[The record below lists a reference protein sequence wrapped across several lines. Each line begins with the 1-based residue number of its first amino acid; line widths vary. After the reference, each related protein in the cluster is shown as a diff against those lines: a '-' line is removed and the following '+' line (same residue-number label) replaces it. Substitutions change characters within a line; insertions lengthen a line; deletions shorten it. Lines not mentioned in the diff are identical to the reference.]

1 LSKVL
6 VKASPLRAHQNGPTD
21 VGFLAL
27 TKSTPGA
34 HRSDLTCGLGT
45 PASAGMDRLSP
56 PKAADPQRVATYT
69 IAHRGIWVKSQLLA
83 EIRIPSQ
90 VAEGKRHLFFKGIRE
105 DLARSRLSR
114 RNRNATPT
122 RIPFLC
128 GQYRTD
134 ATGMKG
140 RLRVCRAMQ
149 RRRLRTRRGAPKP
162 RTSPLAPLFD

>member
-1 LSKVL
+1 
-6 VKASPLRAHQNGPTD
+6 
-21 VGFLAL
+21 
-27 TKSTPGA
+27 
-34 HRSDLTCGLGT
+34 
-45 PASAGMDRLSP
+45 MDRLSP
-56 PKAADPQRVATYT
+56 LKAADPQRAATYT

-83 EIRIPSQ
+83 EIRIPGQ
-90 VAEGKRHLFFKGIRE
+90 VAEGKLRHPFFKGIRE

-140 RLRVCRAMQ
+140 RLPVCRAMQ
-149 RRRLRTRRGAPKP
+149 QRRLRTRRGASKP
-162 RTSPLAPLFD
+162 RTSPLAPLFDRLRVSTAPSHQTLARKLDVLRSIFLALIGY